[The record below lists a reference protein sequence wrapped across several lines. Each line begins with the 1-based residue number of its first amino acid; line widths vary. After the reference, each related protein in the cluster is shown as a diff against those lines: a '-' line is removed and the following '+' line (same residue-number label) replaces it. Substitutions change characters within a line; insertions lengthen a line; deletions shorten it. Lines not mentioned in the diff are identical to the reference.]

1 MELPL
6 ALNEVNTVSHLI
18 QLSVAPVFL
27 LAGVAGLLNVFTGR
41 LARIIDKV
49 EKIDAGIENKKTQ
62 EAKKLAEEKS
72 KERRLSLTIR
82 MQNINRSISL
92 CTMTGLLIA
101 LVIVTMFLSSILQFD
116 GSAIIATLF
125 IFAMLSLILSL
136 ILFQKEIFFTTS
148 FLKKKEQS
156 IKTTTKKV

>member
-1 MELPL
+1 MTLPI
-6 ALNEVNTVSHLI
+6 APSEVNTVSHLI

-49 EKIDAGIENKKTQ
+49 EKIDAGIENKKTE

-72 KERRLSLTIR
+72 RERRLSLTIR

-101 LVIVTMFLSSILQFD
+101 LVIVTMFLSSILQFE
-116 GSAIIATLF
+116 GSVIIATLF

-148 FLKKKEQS
+148 FLKKKKKS
-156 IKTTTKKV
+156 IKTTSNTV

>member
-1 MELPL
+1 MTLPI
-6 ALNEVNTVSHLI
+6 APSEVNTVSHLI

-49 EKIDAGIENKKTQ
+49 EKIDAGIENKKTE

-72 KERRLSLTIR
+72 RERRLSLTIR

-101 LVIVTMFLSSILQFD
+101 LVIVTMFLSSILQFE
-116 GSAIIATLF
+116 GSVIIATLF

-148 FLKKKEQS
+148 FLKKKKQS
-156 IKTTTKKV
+156 IKTTSNTV